1 MDALTLMSIRKNK
14 SRGTRA
20 EYEVKKF
27 LLENNYFVFSKRGS
41 QSGPDII
48 AIKGE
53 KAIIME
59 VKNTKLS
66 NIKIKS
72 TQINSLLKTASEIT
86 NKTILSPKT
95 ILAIKFSSKE
105 AGWAFISIENL
116 IFEDK
121 IIRKQ
126 QENLL
131 ELSKGL
137 KSFI

>member
-1 MDALTLMSIRKNK
+1 MEAFNLTAVTRNK
-14 SRGTRA
+14 SRGVRA

-27 LLENNYFVFSKRGS
+27 LLENGYFVFSKRVS

-48 AIKGE
+48 AIKN
-53 KAIIME
+53 KNTIIME
-59 VKNTKLS
+59 VKSTKLS
-66 NIKIKS
+66 SIKIKNS
-72 TQINSLLKTASEIT
+72 QINSLLNVASEISK
-86 NKTILSPKT
+86 KTVLSPKA
-95 ILAIKFSSKE
+95 ILAVKFSSNRG
-105 AGWAFISIENL
+105 GWTFISIENR
-116 IFEDK
+116 IYEDK

>member
-1 MDALTLMSIRKNK
+1 MLVTKNK
-14 SRGTRA
+14 SRGVRA

-27 LLENNYFVFSKRGS
+27 LLENGYFVFSKRVS

-53 KAIIME
+53 KTIVME
-59 VKNTKLS
+59 IKNTKLS
-66 NIKIKS
+66 SIKIKNS
-72 TQINSLLKTASEIT
+72 QIKSLLDTASEISK
-86 NKTILSPKT
+86 KTVLYPKT
-95 ILAIKFSSKE
+95 ILGVKFSSKE
-105 AGWAFISIENL
+105 AGWTFISIENQ
-116 IFEDK
+116 IYGDK

>member
-1 MDALTLMSIRKNK
+1 MEAFNLKTVTRNK
-14 SRGTRA
+14 SRGVRA
-20 EYEVKKF
+20 EYEIKKF
-27 LLENNYFVFSKRGS
+27 LLDNGYFVFSKRVS

-48 AIKGE
+48 AIKE
-53 KAIIME
+53 NKTLVME
-59 VKNTKLS
+59 VKSTKLS
-66 NIKIKS
+66 SIKIKNS
-72 TQINSLLKTASEIT
+72 QVNSLLDTASDIY
-86 NKTILSPKT
+86 NKTILSPKA
-95 ILAIKFSSKE
+95 ILAVKFSSKE
-105 AGWAFISIENL
+105 SGWTFISIENH

>member
-1 MDALTLMSIRKNK
+1 MSVTKNK
-14 SRGTRA
+14 SRGVRA

-27 LLENNYFVFSKRGS
+27 LLENGYFVFSKRVS

-53 KAIIME
+53 KTIVME

-66 NIKIKS
+66 SIKIKNS
-72 TQINSLLKTASEIT
+72 QIKSLLDTAAEISKKTV
-86 NKTILSPKT
+86 LSPKT
-95 ILAIKFSSKE
+95 ILGVKFSSKE
-105 AGWAFISIENL
+105 GGWTFILIENQ
-116 IFEDK
+116 IYEDK
-121 IIRKQ
+121 IIKKQ
-126 QENLL
+126 HENLL

>member
-1 MDALTLMSIRKNK
+1 MSVTKNK
-14 SRGTRA
+14 SRGVRA

-27 LLENNYFVFSKRGS
+27 LLESGYFVFSKRVS

-53 KAIIME
+53 KTIVME

-66 NIKIKS
+66 SIKIKNS
-72 TQINSLLKTASEIT
+72 QIKSLLDTATEISKKTV
-86 NKTILSPKT
+86 LSPKT
-95 ILAIKFSSKE
+95 ILGVKFSSKE
-105 AGWAFISIENL
+105 GGWTFISIENQ
-116 IFEDK
+116 IYGDK
-121 IIRKQ
+121 IIKKHH
-126 QENLL
+126 ENLL

>member
-1 MDALTLMSIRKNK
+1 MSVTKNK
-14 SRGTRA
+14 SRGVRA

-27 LLENNYFVFSKRGS
+27 LLENGYFVFSKRVS

-53 KAIIME
+53 KTIIME
-59 VKNTKLS
+59 IKNTKLS
-66 NIKIKS
+66 SVKIKYS
-72 TQINSLLKTASEIT
+72 QIKSLLDTASEISK
-86 NKTILSPKT
+86 KTVLSPKT
-95 ILAIKFSSKE
+95 ILGVKFSSKE
-105 AGWAFISIENL
+105 TGWTFISIENQ
-116 IFEDK
+116 FYEDK
-121 IIRKQ
+121 IISKQ